1 VVGVAAGEF
10 GQDAAGLGEADV
22 GAAADGQ
29 VAQGLGDER
38 LADPRRYQRV
48 DREKLMFVQLG
59 TLFRSMQRVTA
70 RR

>member
-1 VVGVAAGEF
+1 VVDVAAGEL

-38 LADPRRYQRV
+38 LPDPGRYQRV
-48 DREKLMFVQLG
+48 D
-59 TLFRSMQRVTA
+59 S
-70 RR
+70 